1 MATYRILYWQEI
13 PSQIKAE
20 DAADEISVALSDR
33 FQEHIDLLAAA
44 RGLQCSDEYLAEW
57 HWGDD
62 QERDGSAEDVAQ
74 AVKAEL
80 EAQMDRGGQVLN

>member
-33 FQEHIDLLAAA
+33 FQEQIDLLAAA
-44 RGLQCSDEYLAEW
+44 RGLQGSDEYLAEW

-80 EAQMDRGGQVLN
+80 EAQMDSGGQVLN

>member
-20 DAADEISVALSDR
+20 DAADEVSVPLSSR
-33 FQEHIDLLAAA
+33 FQEQIDQLAAA
-44 RGLQCSDEYLAEW
+44 RGLQATDDYLAQW
-57 HWGDD
+57 HWGDAQD
-62 QERDGSAEDVAQ
+62 RDGSAEDVAQ

-80 EAQMDRGGQVLN
+80 ERSAGF